1 MLIALDYDNTYT
13 HDPLLWLAFIHTLR
27 HRNHDVVVV
36 TMRFESEGHDM
47 DPRLTEQCNVIF
59 TGRRAKHP
67 FCAQLGV
74 RPHVW
79 IDDSPHFVHM
89 DAL

>member
-1 MLIALDYDNTYT
+1 MLIALDYDETYT
-13 HDPLLWLAFIHTLR
+13 NDPVLWLTFIESLR
-27 HRNHDVVVV
+27 SRNHDVVVV

-47 DPRLTEQCNVIF
+47 DPRLKQLCHVIF

-74 RPHVW
+74 YPSVW
-79 IDDSPHFVHM
+79 IDDCPHFVHM
-89 DAL
+89 DAY